1 MVLSPRMVF
10 SYGFFTSCGLLAPAV
25 LFASYLFSLCL
36 AAVVDLA

>member
-25 LFASYLFSLCL
+25 LFAGAICL
-36 AAVVDLA
+36 VYV